1 MVLLFYSPGRL
12 CAAAVLLAY
21 SSVQAVQPDV
31 ARGRLKAGSDLLE
44 RGETVAAIR
53 ELRSAV
59 AADPKLAAAHML
71 LGRAYLE
78 QRSVALVAE
87 AKAELQQALDL
98 DPTLIWA
105 RFYLAKVYIDLGRYD
120 KAREEL
126 ERGLQTRADVPHFLS
141 LLGEVNRKL
150 GKPELAI
157 ELNRKAL
164 AIDASMTPAH
174 YHIALAL
181 LDLGRNDEAAR
192 QLESAIQSRYVSTEM
207 YLALGSLYTGAGRFD
222 EAEELCRKAQA
233 LDPSRLE
240 PYVSLAQLY
249 NRRGAPEKA
258 LAALGRVLES
268 GRSFPTTAYYQKLQA
283 DVFLELGRAHLAR
296 GAALEAA
303 KDLEHSLAFEPER
316 GETHRELA
324 AALFRKGDH
333 AGAREHAAR
342 AEQLG
347 CPVDAALREQI
358 FATR

>member
-1 MVLLFYSPGRL
+1 MVRSFRFASRV
-12 CAAAVLLAY
+12 CAATVLLAC
-21 SSVQAVQPDV
+21 STLRAAQPDS
-31 ARGRLKAGSDLLE
+31 GGTRLKAGSDHLE
-44 RGETVAAIR
+44 RGETAAAIR
-53 ELRSAV
+53 ELKAAV
-59 AADPKLAAAHML
+59 AADPRLAAAHML

-105 RFYLAKVYIDLGRYD
+105 RFYLAKIYVDLGRYD

-126 ERGLQTRADVPHFLS
+126 QRGLQTRADVPHFLS

-181 LDLGRNDEAAR
+181 LDLGKNDDAAR
-192 QLESAIQSRYVSTEM
+192 ELESAVQSRYVSTEM
-207 YLALGSLYTGAGRFD
+207 YLALASLYTGARRFD
-222 EAEELCRKAQA
+222 DAEELCRKAQS
-233 LDPSRLE
+233 LDPSRPE
-240 PYVSLAQLY
+240 PYLSLAQLY
-249 NRRGAPEKA
+249 NRRGAPERA
-258 LAALGRVLES
+258 LVALGRVLES

-283 DVFLELGRAHLAR
+283 DIFLELGRAHLAK
-296 GAALEAA
+296 GAAREAA

-316 GETHRELA
+316 GETHREMA
-324 AALFRKGDH
+324 AALFLKGDH
-333 AGAREHAAR
+333 ADARKHAER

-347 CPVDAALREQI
+347 SPVDAALREQI
-358 FATR
+358 FRNR